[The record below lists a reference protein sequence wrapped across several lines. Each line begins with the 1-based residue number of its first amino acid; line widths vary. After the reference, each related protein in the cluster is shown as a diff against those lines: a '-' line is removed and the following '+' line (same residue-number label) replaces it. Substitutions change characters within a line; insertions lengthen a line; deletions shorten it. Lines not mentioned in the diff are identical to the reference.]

1 MSELLEYDNQ
11 LRDKYPIIAGFDE
24 VGRGPLAGPVV
35 AAAVVLPANTEIPGV
50 DDSKKITKKKHK
62 DIAKQILSVAIDVQ
76 VGVVNA
82 SEIDNSNILE
92 ADKQAMLQALSKL
105 QIEPNLLLIDG
116 NTSQLL
122 DTPHEQKT
130 QVKGDSH
137 SLSIAAASIVAK
149 AIRDE
154 LMKGYAKKYPGYG
167 FETNSGYGTKQHMTA
182 LEQYGITPI
191 HRLTFAPI
199 KNNLD
204 KWPRNEGINTE
215 KTEM

>member
-1 MSELLEYDNQ
+1 MSELLQYDNQ
-11 LRDKYPIIAGFDE
+11 LRDEYPIIAGFDE

-35 AAAVVLPANTEIPGV
+35 AAAVVLPANVEIPGV
-50 DDSKKITKKKHK
+50 GDSKKIPKKKHK
-62 DIAKQILSVAIDVQ
+62 ALAKQILSVALEVQ

-82 SEIDNSNILE
+82 DEIDAINILE
-92 ADKQAMLQALSKL
+92 ADKQAMLNALGKL
-105 QIEPNLLLIDG
+105 HIKPDLLLIDG

-122 DTPHEQKT
+122 DTDYAQRT

-167 FETNSGYGTKQHMTA
+167 FDTNSGYGTKQHISA

-199 KNNLD
+199 KDNLD
-204 KWPRNEGINTE
+204 NWARNNGIDDAD
-215 KTEM
+215 K